1 MDMDVVYNVLK
12 YGLTLGF
19 IGSTLSM
26 LIGYLIRSVLF
37 TFHKIT

>member
-1 MDMDVVYNVLK
+1 MDMDILYDVLK

-19 IGSTLSM
+19 VGSAISM

-37 TFHKIT
+37 TFNKIT